1 MGMTKTLAK
10 SFILAALAV
19 ASAAPSFANTPEK
32 PSEPIAPGNRK
43 AFCRG
48 EVAGIY
54 NTRPTY
60 VTTGKLVRGKKG
72 ATSVSG
78 TVDLGSQGMKKFM
91 CKYDAKGRLYD
102 VMSMTSDGE

>member
-1 MGMTKTLAK
+1 MIQFVAK
-10 SFILAALAV
+10 SLMLATLV
-19 ASAAPSFANTPEK
+19 ATGSAPLFANTPET
-32 PSEPIAPGNRK
+32 PSDPIAPGNRK
-43 AFCRG
+43 AYCRG

-60 VTTGKLVRGKKG
+60 VTTGKLVRGKKRE
-72 ATSVSG
+72 TSVSG
-78 TVDLGSQGMKKFM
+78 TVDLGNQGVKNFM